1 MEGLF
6 LAEDWCIELDVEI
19 LVFIQFNVFYVS
31 LILVILFLANFKCF
45 LPFFCFCYLFI
56 FVLLTHVWKKA
67 FVHSFIIKKKEV
79 WLYITVQC
87 TFRKQS
93 TVHLCWR
100 VYCTTY
106 ENQFGDDF
114 SSFFSPAIFFKDKLQ
129 TDGHD
134 AKDQYESYSHNT
146 HTLMSVMKI
155 CNF

>member
-19 LVFIQFNVFYVS
+19 LVFIQFHVFHVS

-45 LPFFCFCYLFI
+45 LPFFCFCYLFT

-67 FVHSFIIKKKEV
+67 FVHSFIIKKEEV

-87 TFRKQS
+87 TFPKQS
-93 TVHLCWR
+93 PVHLCWR

-114 SSFFSPAIFFKDKLQ
+114 SSAFSAIFFKDKLQ
-129 TDGHD
+129 TDD